1 MLEYL
6 PVDGRCAVTVM
17 DDERDC
23 WIPST
28 IRDVDG
34 DGVQLIILSVALL
47 QGTKCSLYISNNRPG
62 GGQSQVVL
70 KRLLGSVPLD
80 SLFRDA
86 NERAKAAPSLQR
98 TAEALR
104 APSGDGL
111 QEVTADDSEGL
122 RALDAQLA
130 PLTLLAGLLR
140 THRVSLHMNGAGDF
154 QLMAREHW
162 FTLRG
167 YPELEM
173 FSMNIDG
180 LFEAI
185 ACSSG
190 IREEVWRS
198 PLCIYHLEHERGS
211 GWTPEGE
218 ALLKARIAESGVTWL
233 DAEAVH
239 ILSTYM
245 LWLRRPMI
253 FNGSGW
259 GLRDAVLPEQT
270 LGAPIVTTDPAPT

>member
-47 QGTKCSLYISNNRPG
+47 QGTKCSLCISNDRPG

-86 NERAKAAPSLQR
+86 NERAKAAPSLRR
-98 TAEALR
+98 TPAGALR
-104 APSGDGL
+104 APSGDAL
-111 QEVTADDSEGL
+111 QEMTVDDSEGL

-130 PLTLLAGLLR
+130 PLTPLARL
-140 THRVSLHMNGAGDF
+140 
-154 QLMAREHW
+154 
-162 FTLRG
+162 
-167 YPELEM
+167 
-173 FSMNIDG
+173 
-180 LFEAI
+180 
-185 ACSSG
+185 
-190 IREEVWRS
+190 
-198 PLCIYHLEHERGS
+198 
-211 GWTPEGE
+211 
-218 ALLKARIAESGVTWL
+218 
-233 DAEAVH
+233 
-239 ILSTYM
+239 
-245 LWLRRPMI
+245 
-253 FNGSGW
+253 
-259 GLRDAVLPEQT
+259 
-270 LGAPIVTTDPAPT
+270 